1 MTATDTRSSDSELL
15 PQTRSRFALFALIAL
30 AALLVLLPFFLSPI
44 ELNRLSRLIVLA
56 VAVLG
61 VNLLTGY
68 TGLVSLGHGVF
79 VGIGAF
85 AVAKFID
92 LGIPTWPAILLATAF
107 TGLTGLLVGLPA
119 LRIRGVHLAIV
130 TFGLAV
136 AFGPIA
142 RRLGS
147 LTGGSTG
154 LTVDNAG
161 FTAPGGF
168 VADHV
173 WRYGASIAVV
183 IFWLFVARNLIES
196 RPGRAMQAVR
206 DHEVAAAAFGV
217 NLIRTK
223 AGALAVSAAMAG
235 SAGALQALIN
245 PFVSFGQ
252 FDAFL
257 SLRLY
262 AAAVV
267 GGLGTLIG
275 SIYGVLALIV
285 VPAVNDAIGV
295 VENDAIV
302 FGIGLLVISLLAPR
316 GIAGLIADRRNRND
330 PNQRNSFDS

>member
-1 MTATDTRSSDSELL
+1 M
-15 PQTRSRFALFALIAL
+15 IGV
-30 AALLVLLPFFLSPI
+30 ALLVLAVPPFFLNSI

-56 VAVLG
+56 IAVLG

-85 AVAKFID
+85 SVAKFID
-92 LGIPTWPAILLATAF
+92 LGIPTWIALVCATVF

-136 AFGPIA
+136 AFGPVA
-142 RRLGS
+142 RRLGP

-154 LTVDNAG
+154 LTVDNSG

-173 WRYGASIAVV
+173 WRYAMSIV
-183 IFWLFVARNLIES
+183 IVGGWLLLARNLVSS
-196 RPGRAMQAVR
+196 RPGRAIRAVR
-206 DHEVAAAAFGV
+206 DHEVASASFGI
-217 NLIRTK
+217 NLTRTK
-223 AGALAVSAAMAG
+223 AGALAISAAMAG

-245 PFVSFGQ
+245 PFISFGQ

-262 AAAVV
+262 AAAVL

-275 SIYGVLALIV
+275 SVFGVVALIV
-285 VPAVNDAIGV
+285 VPAVNDLIGL

-302 FGIGLLVISLLAPR
+302 FGIGLLAISLLAPR
-316 GIAGLIADRRNRND
+316 GIAGLLADRRKSPPDGDNRN
-330 PNQRNSFDS
+330 SSAA